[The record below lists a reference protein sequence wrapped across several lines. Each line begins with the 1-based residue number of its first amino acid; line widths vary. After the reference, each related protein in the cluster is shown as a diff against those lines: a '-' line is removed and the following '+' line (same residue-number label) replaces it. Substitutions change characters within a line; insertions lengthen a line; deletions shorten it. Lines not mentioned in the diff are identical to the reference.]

1 MSRPFFRFRCFAAV
15 LIALAWFAPVPALIM
30 VGGKEPVIDHNWPT
44 GTLDVANHKSRLS
57 WYEGPPFGGGEWTF
71 QYRGDTAAL
80 NEVLARF
87 GQIKAPEL
95 LIIVHDGTLE
105 SPFTNN
111 DKNAAGKADNTI
123 DWSFTVWVPENFYH
137 LFGNPSSAFSAD
149 QPQYRTDLPP
159 PRLDVYV
166 SEGRIDWERVQVP
179 AGVRVTDER
188 ATSHGYKPEDGSV
201 ITGVAYDM
209 FTAKPVAAVEVTVER
224 YVTPPPPAEGV
235 DLPKNPQKST
245 WEKVVSAVGDV
256 DGRFEVKN
264 VPAGSYQVN
273 VRCAGYAPR
282 SLGWTSFQQHTFKS
296 ETVRLSPAVE
306 ASGKVVEAGK
316 NKPIEGVKVRVDQTI
331 SVDGRG
337 YPQPEGRE
345 TTTDAQGKFTLPGLP
360 RGEAQIT
367 AWVNGHYQVDM
378 LKQHPVPTESLVL
391 KMTGTGT
398 IHVKVSGHDG
408 KPVNNGN
415 VSIWAAGG
423 AKTGT
428 WGAGANLKD
437 DGTFT
442 FDNVPVGKYLA
453 SADPGAQY
461 RKEPKGTPF
470 EVKAGQTVEVELTK

>member
-1 MSRPFFRFRCFAAV
+1 MSFAHLAGRSIWASIVVAIFAAPAS
-15 LIALAWFAPVPALIM
+15 LALIM
-30 VGGKEPVIDHNWPT
+30 VGGKEPVTDHNWPA
-44 GTLDVANHKSRLS
+44 GSLDVANHKARLS

-71 QYRGDTAAL
+71 LYRGDTATL

-95 LIIVHDGTLE
+95 LVVVHDGTLE
-105 SPFTNN
+105 TTFVPNE
-111 DKNAAGKADNTI
+111 KNA
-123 DWSFTVWVPENFYH
+123 DWAFNVWVPENFYH
-137 LFGNPSSAFSAD
+137 LFGNPSSSFSAD
-149 QPQYRTDLPP
+149 QPQYRTDLPA

-166 SEGRIDWERVQVP
+166 SEGRIDWDRVQVP
-179 AGVRVTDER
+179 QGVRVNDER
-188 ATSHGYKPEDGSV
+188 ATAHGYKAEDGSV
-201 ITGVAYDM
+201 VSGVVYDM
-209 FTAKPVAAVEVTVER
+209 FTSKPVAGVEVTVER

-235 DLPKNPQKST
+235 ADLPKDPQKPS
-245 WEKVVSAVGDV
+245 WQKVASAVGDA

-264 VPAGSYQVN
+264 IPAGGYQVI

-282 SLGWTSFQQHTFKS
+282 ALGWTSFQQHTFKS
-296 ETVRLSPAVE
+296 QTVRMSPAVE
-306 ASGKVVEAGK
+306 ASGKVVEAGT
-316 NKPIEGVKVRVDQTI
+316 NKPIEGVKVRVDRTL

-345 TTTDAQGKFTLPGLP
+345 TTTDAEGKFTLPGLP

-378 LKQHPVPTESLVL
+378 LKNHAVPTGSLVL

-398 IHVKVSGHDG
+398 IHVKVSGRDG
-408 KPVNNGN
+408 KPLSNGN
-415 VSIWAAGG
+415 VSIWAEGG

-428 WGAGANLKD
+428 WGAGANLKE